1 MAFKNKQDA
10 QAAYDAAARE
20 SNAYHHALVAS
31 IKGELKPVGSVKDGG
46 DTYIWQ
52 IAFTPRYFSGVI
64 VQTFKSRVNRDDS
77 IRVFWLMDW
86 KRPTMDNF
94 LWDELYSKAQA
105 MERSKV
111 VMEHVP
117 TPASN
122 VGELIAGVQEE
133 FACSYEK
140 ALVLANC
147 D

>member
-20 SNAYHHALVAS
+20 SNAYQHALVAS
-31 IKGELKPVGSVKDGG
+31 MKGELKRVGSVKDGG

-52 IAFTPRYFSGVI
+52 IAFTPRYFSAVI
-64 VQTFKSRVNRDDS
+64 VQTFKSKVNRDDS

-105 MERSKV
+105 MERRKV
-111 VMEHVP
+111 AIDHPP
-117 TPASN
+117 TPASD
-122 VGELIAGVQEE
+122 VGGLIADVQEE
-133 FACSYEK
+133 FECSYER
-140 ALVLANC
+140 ALVLSNC